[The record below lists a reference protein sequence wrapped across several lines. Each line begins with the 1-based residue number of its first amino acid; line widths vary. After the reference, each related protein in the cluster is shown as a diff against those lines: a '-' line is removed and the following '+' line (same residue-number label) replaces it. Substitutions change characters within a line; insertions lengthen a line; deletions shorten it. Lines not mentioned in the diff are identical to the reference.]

1 MDPAALGTLTIGLE
15 SVRLEQDLSRS
26 HRRKQAAAA
35 HARSSRPV
43 AQLVAAWLRAIAD
56 RFDRPSVVPTDA

>member
-15 SVRLEQDLSRS
+15 SVRLEEDLTRSR
-26 HRRKQAAAA
+26 RRSRTTG
-35 HARSSRPV
+35 ARSSRPV

-56 RFDRPSVVPTDA
+56 RFDQPSVIRTDA

>member
-15 SVRLEQDLSRS
+15 SAHREEDLSRS
-26 HRRKQAAAA
+26 HRRTQAAS
-35 HARSSRPV
+35 ARSSRPV

-56 RFDRPSVVPTDA
+56 RFDQPSVVRTDG

>member
-1 MDPAALGTLTIGLE
+1 MDPAALGTLHIGLE

-26 HRRKQAAAA
+26 PRRKRTAS
-35 HARSSRPV
+35 ARSSRPV
-43 AQLVAAWLRAIAD
+43 AQLVATWLRAIAD